1 VTPQARAALEALVAK
16 WRIEADF
23 DATIRRTAIWNR
35 CADDLEALMS
45 AATAGAMGAGQTAPL
60 RVCDTELGAAVAAES
75 APTSGVEGSERGDSR
90 DTAGYHATQQKAQR

>member
-1 VTPQARAALEALVAK
+1 
-16 WRIEADF
+16 
-23 DATIRRTAIWNR
+23 
-35 CADDLEALMS
+35 
-45 AATAGAMGAGQTAPL
+45 MGAGQTAPL